1 MITNSKSMRENPLF
15 MRNDFAKCGKY
26 EIPLIRKQELDI
38 NNISLI
44 SYSDTRSAENIEN
57 MQKGVHFFV
66 DDYRFE
72 GIYKNPDKS
81 LKKLSQ
87 YKFLLTPD
95 FSLYADMDIWKQ
107 IENVAK
113 NRWCGAYWQNKGLI
127 VIPTISWSSPSSF
140 EFCFDG
146 IEEDSIIAIGM
157 IGCKRNK
164 RMFMLGYNEMLTR
177 IKPSTI
183 ICFGTPFPEMKGNI
197 ITIDYLSTRRFT
209 RNGR

>member
-1 MITNSKSMRENPLF
+1 MITNSKSMRNSPLF
-15 MRNDFAKCGKY
+15 MRNSFAKCGKY
-26 EIPLIRKQELDI
+26 EIPQIIKQEIDF
-38 NNISLI
+38 NNVSLI
-44 SYSDTRSAENIEN
+44 AYSDTYSNDSEENL
-57 MQKGVHFFV
+57 QKGVHFFV

-72 GIYKNPDKS
+72 GIYKNPEKT

-113 NRWCGAYWQNKGLI
+113 NRWCGAYWQSKGLK
-127 VIPTISWSSPSSF
+127 VVPTVSWSSPSSF
-140 EFCFDG
+140 EFCFEG
-146 IEEDSIIAIGM
+146 IEKGAIVAVGM

-164 RMFMLGYNEMLTR
+164 RMFMIGYNEMLKQ
-177 IKPSTI
+177 IKPSVI
-183 ICFGTPFPEMKGNI
+183 ICFGTPFPEMTGNI
-197 ITIDYLSTRRFT
+197 VAVDYFSTRRIN

>member
-1 MITNSKSMRENPLF
+1 MITNSKSMRGSPLF
-15 MRNDFAKCGKY
+15 MRNNFAKCGKY
-26 EIPLIRKQELDI
+26 EIPQICKQELDL
-38 NNISLI
+38 NNLTLI
-44 SYSDTRSAENIEN
+44 SYSDTHSTENVEN
-57 MQKGVHFFV
+57 MQKGVHFFI
-66 DDYRFE
+66 DDYKFE
-72 GIYKNPDKS
+72 GIYKNPERT
-81 LKKLSQ
+81 LKKLMQ

-113 NRWCGAYWQNKGLI
+113 NRWCGAYWQSKGMK

-146 IEEDSIIAIGM
+146 VEEGSIVAIGM

-164 RMFMLGYNEMLTR
+164 RMFMLGYKEMLSR
-177 IKPSTI
+177 IKPSVI
-183 ICFGTPFPEMKGNI
+183 ICLGTPFPEMEGNI
-197 ITIDYLSTRRFT
+197 IAIDYISSRRIN